1 VILKV
6 GKFHQLLIPAS
17 RQTNHSAWRKLE
29 FLGFFEIGT
38 ASANSLASADET
50 AAHIEQKEMTM
61 THQSTLAN
69 KLAAAASAFV
79 LSLVLISGTVSMP
92 STAQA
97 QTVYVG
103 EIA

>member
-1 VILKV
+1 
-6 GKFHQLLIPAS
+6 
-17 RQTNHSAWRKLE
+17 
-29 FLGFFEIGT
+29 
-38 ASANSLASADET
+38 
-50 AAHIEQKEMTM
+50 M

-69 KLAAAASAFV
+69 KLAAAAASAFV
-79 LSLVLISGTVSMP
+79 LSLILISGTVSMP

>member
-1 VILKV
+1 LGIFPNSCFLRGGEQIVHPPESPELRSFAHLARLLQSDRHLRNDPQARLK
-6 GKFHQLLIPAS
+6 
-17 RQTNHSAWRKLE
+17 RREN
-29 FLGFFEIGT
+29 
-38 ASANSLASADET
+38 
-50 AAHIEQKEMTM
+50 TM